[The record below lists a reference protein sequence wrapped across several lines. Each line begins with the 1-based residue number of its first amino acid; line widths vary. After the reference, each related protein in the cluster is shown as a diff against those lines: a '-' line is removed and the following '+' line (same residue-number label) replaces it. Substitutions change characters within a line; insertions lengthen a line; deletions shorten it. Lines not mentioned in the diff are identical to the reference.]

1 MRYSKTHKDET
12 RLKLLSSSRAIVK
25 KGGFSVTG
33 VDKLMSAVGMTGG
46 AFYNHFPSKQALFQA
61 VIEEEVEHSREML
74 AGDENSSDD
83 HVIKWLR
90 KYLSVA
96 HALHPDEGCV
106 LPTLGPEIARSSP
119 QVRLV
124 VEKSVN
130 SIQKAWSTRTLDS
143 DAAWAIIAQCI
154 GALALSRMVETE
166 ETRQEILAA
175 NLRVIERQHLRPTDT
190 KQ

>member
-12 RLKLLSSSRAIVK
+12 RLKLLSSSRAITK
-25 KGGFSVTG
+25 KGGFSVTS
-33 VDKLMSAVGMTGG
+33 VDTLMSAVGMTGG

-61 VIEEEVEHSREML
+61 VIEEEVENSREML

-90 KYLSVA
+90 KYLSVS

-106 LPTLGPEIARSSP
+106 LPTLGPEIARAGSD
-119 QVRLV
+119 VRLV
-124 VEKSVN
+124 VEKGVK
-130 SIQKAWSTRTLDS
+130 SIQKAWSARTEDS

-154 GALALSRMVETE
+154 GALALSRMVESD
-166 ETRQEILAA
+166 ETRKEILHA
-175 NLRVIERQHLRPTDT
+175 NLRVIEKHHLRTPDD
-190 KQ
+190 Q